1 MVELTQK
8 RAFIFRI
15 CHIDNFEW
23 HAENDLVCANSEQS
37 NPNFVEIGKRDLI
50 MNRASRDV
58 PIEPSGTLSDYIPF
72 YFTPFSIM
80 FFNIHTGWGG
90 IRKRENKEIIVF
102 VSSVHNLI
110 KHNVKFV
117 FTDRHAYLAAAN
129 FYTDVKHLDKVDW
142 KILQARSFKQDPDD
156 PGKGERYQAEILVYK
171 RLPLEALLG
180 VVCYNDNSKSRLH
193 EIVRRQN
200 RDVKIVRRS
209 EWYF

>member
-1 MVELTQK
+1 
-8 RAFIFRI
+8 
-15 CHIDNFEW
+15 
-23 HAENDLVCANSEQS
+23 
-37 NPNFVEIGKRDLI
+37 

-156 PGKGERYQAEILVYK
+156 PGKGERYQAE
-171 RLPLEALLG
+171 
-180 VVCYNDNSKSRLH
+180 NSCL
-193 EIVRRQN
+193 
-200 RDVKIVRRS
+200 
-209 EWYF
+209 